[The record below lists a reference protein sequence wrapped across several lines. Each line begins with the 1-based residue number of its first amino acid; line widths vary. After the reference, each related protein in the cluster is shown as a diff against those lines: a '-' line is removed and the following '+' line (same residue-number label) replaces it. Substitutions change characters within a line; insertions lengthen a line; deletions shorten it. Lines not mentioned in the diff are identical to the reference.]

1 MNYYDYANNGKG
13 RLLSIPLHLFLRR
26 GGIFFML
33 KNIKKP
39 MFLVCINNVETVDVF
54 VAIITLKSDVYV

>member
-1 MNYYDYANNGKG
+1 
-13 RLLSIPLHLFLRR
+13 
-26 GGIFFML
+26 ML

-54 VAIITLKSDVYV
+54 VDIITLKSDVYVQEDNYGERNTSYCPYTKT